1 MNIEQKIDQITNA
14 EQPADARLPVSIR
27 AYAPSY
33 LGTAFL
39 LVFFSLLS
47 FYLGYNIA
55 ATATLIFAL
64 TAIPFFRFT
73 DKIVFDGRRLIRT
86 GIVPRVWFRMH
97 GMRSWIKIRNVEQV
111 DTIVFGSFR
120 RGNRVYFSYRTTV
133 FGNGPAIVFAGGGR
147 RYRKMIRALLPRF
160 ETHVLDCK
168 SYELSKYAAEPR
180 MSRQNAD
187 RLKIPSADVLI
198 SSVFQK
204 PKSVSS
210 VVSPSGRTTE
220 DTEDTELHRTEGS
233 IDIVPMK
240 GQQDLRLAANQLRFS
255 GSLVRAVEAFRR
267 ALQIEPNN
275 AWLLFEFSRCLHSI
289 WHVDRDPKLASRA
302 AAALRLAERRA
313 AGDTELLERVGE
325 TYRQFGFSRRAA
337 SAYQKA
343 VEVIGECF
351 RALIGLAELA
361 LDDGKLAHVVH
372 NFSAA
377 NRVAQ
382 NSALRRW
389 TRSEADYFSRLS
401 EDDEYMEL
409 EVSRLNL
416 LDKLSRWKGTSFRIA
431 LYATP
436 LIFAGA
442 LFNEP
447 LVTDTGW
454 LVSTAALIT
463 WAAMNIGFKM
473 LSPRIPYDLVEHD

>member
-1 MNIEQKIDQITNA
+1 LNIEQKIDPITNA
-14 EQPADARLPVSIR
+14 AEGADARFPVSIR

-33 LGTAFL
+33 LGTSFL

-55 ATATLIFAL
+55 AAVTLIFAL
-64 TAIPFFRFT
+64 TVIPFLRFT

-86 GIVPRVWFRMH
+86 GLVPRIWFRMH
-97 GMRSWIKIRNVEQV
+97 GMRSWVKLRNVEQV

-120 RGNRVYFSYRTTV
+120 RGHRVYFSYRTTI
-133 FGNGPAIVFAGGGR
+133 FGNGPAMVFAGGGR

-168 SYELSKYAAEPR
+168 SCELSKYTAEPR
-180 MSRQNAD
+180 AVRQNAD

-198 SSVFQK
+198 GSVFQK
-204 PKSVSS
+204 LKRVQ
-210 VVSPSGRTTE
+210 E
-220 DTEDTELHRTEGS
+220 NAE
-233 IDIVPMK
+233 VPQNDK
-240 GQQDLRLAANQLRFS
+240 FEELRLTANHLRFS
-255 GSLVRAVEAFRR
+255 GSLIRAVEAFRR
-267 ALQIEPNN
+267 ALQIEPHN

-289 WHVDRDPKLASRA
+289 SHVDRDPKLASRA

-313 AGDTELLERVGE
+313 TGDTELLERIGE

-416 LDKLSRWKGTSFRIA
+416 LDKLSRWKGTSFRLA
-431 LYATP
+431 LYSAP

-442 LFNEP
+442 IFNEP
-447 LVTDTGW
+447 LVTNTGW